1 MKERPIIFSTEMVRA
16 ILEGRKTQTRRVI
29 KPQPTKGLLIGCYWE
44 DGKPETAEWCLA
56 DKYGDPI
63 DAKPLNCPYGPVGDR
78 LWVKETFQ
86 TLGSKK
92 NTVYR
97 ATGGA
102 ELTWNINGTTHRE
115 TLKKWRSPLFMPRWA
130 SRITLEI
137 TGLRVER
144 LQDITE
150 EDAVIEGLPPR
161 EQTGFD
167 TARYRY
173 HILWDSLN
181 AKRGYAWES
190 NPWVWVIEFKRLSD

>member
-29 KPQPTKGLLIGCYWE
+29 KPQPEGMDEVYFRDFRRDFGGRK
-44 DGKPETAEWCLA
+44 
-56 DKYGDPI
+56 
-63 DAKPLNCPYGPVGDR
+63 CPHGQVGDG
-78 LWVKETFQ
+78 LWVKEIYYQ
-86 TLGSKK
+86 DPGGGIW
-92 NTVYR
+92 YR
-97 ATGGA
+97 ADND
-102 ELTWNINGTTHRE
+102 EWLQDHE
-115 TLKKWRSPLFMPRWA
+115 SWRTPLFMPRWA

-150 EDAVIEGLPPR
+150 EDAVTEGLPPR

-181 AKRGYAWES
+181 AKRGYAWDS
-190 NPWVWVIEFKRLSD
+190 NPWVWVIEFKSD

>member
-29 KPQPTKGLLIGCYWE
+29 TSKRKLFNNAPNEWVISHIEMGNEWE
-44 DGKPETAEWCLA
+44 FKDIKTLA
-56 DKYGDPI
+56 DYHI
-63 DAKPLNCPYGPVGDR
+63 LCPYGQVGDR

-144 LQDITE
+144 LQDISSP
-150 EDAVIEGLPPR
+150 DIHAEGLPIIANSATPLLWYR
-161 EQTGFD
+161 E
-167 TARYRY
+167 
-173 HILWDSLN
+173 IWDKLN
-181 AKRGYAWES
+181 AKRGYAWKS